1 MIEQKLKTTGKYP
14 QKVAFSLWG
23 GEFIRTQGVNIGE
36 IFYLLGV
43 EPIWD
48 SRGRVQD
55 VRLIPMS
62 ELKRPRI
69 DVVIQTSGQFRGA
82 ATSRMKL
89 IDKAMEIVGSFE
101 NGIDTLIV
109 GGWCPGAF
117 GLVDENQPT
126 QKHECLGEAI
136 NMQKCHDCW
145 CRECSENPDVEEKN
159 TEPMIMDSGE
169 RREFSS
175 GAVRDIA
182 EGKGRCD
189 LLPLDVAGDLT
200 EESGV
205 LRHLYGY
212 VRQPDEGYLEMALGQ
227 FVCIRGWDTHT
238 MLLEVSIH
246 MEEGAKKYGERN
258 WEKGIPAHCYI
269 DSAVRHYLKWRRGD
283 TDERHDRAFC
293 WKILCLMWTMRHH
306 PECNDLPKEE
316 DQPNA

>member
-1 MIEQKLKTTGKYP
+1 
-14 QKVAFSLWG
+14 
-23 GEFIRTQGVNIGE
+23 
-36 IFYLLGV
+36 
-43 EPIWD
+43 
-48 SRGRVQD
+48 
-55 VRLIPMS
+55 
-62 ELKRPRI
+62 
-69 DVVIQTSGQFRGA
+69 
-82 ATSRMKL
+82 MKL
-89 IDKAMEIVGSFE
+89 IDEATRIVMRNPEFLQGD
-101 NGIDTLIV
+101 IKDKY
-109 GGWCPGAF
+109 CPHEF
-117 GLVDENQPT
+117 GLESKEDSERHCN
-126 QKHECLGEAI
+126 KGESCCDI
-136 NMQKCHDCW
+136 CW
-145 CRECSENPDVEEKN
+145 EREFGCNPDVEEKN
-159 TEPMIMDSGE
+159 TDPIIMDSGE

-200 EESGV
+200 EEPGI
-205 LRHLYGY
+205 LRHLDGY
-212 VRQPDEGYLEMALGQ
+212 VRQPDEGYMEMALCQ
-227 FVCIRGWDTHT
+227 FVCIRGWDVQT

-293 WKILCLMWTMRHH
+293 WNILCLMWTMRHH